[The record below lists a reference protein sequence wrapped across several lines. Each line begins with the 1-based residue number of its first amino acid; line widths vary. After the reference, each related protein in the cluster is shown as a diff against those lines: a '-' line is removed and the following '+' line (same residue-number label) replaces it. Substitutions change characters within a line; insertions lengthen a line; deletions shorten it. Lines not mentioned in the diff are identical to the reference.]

1 MHNSS
6 LFYSKKI
13 FLIQEASD
21 KICEIMLKILDQNFS
36 DAKIFIF
43 SNNLDKKSRLRSLFE
58 KEKALVVVPCYAD
71 NFQTLNYY
79 IKNKLGNLMD

>member
-1 MHNSS
+1 MKKLFNNFTIH
-6 LFYSKKI
+6 LFYSKRI

-43 SNNLDKKSRLRSLFE
+43 SNNLDKNPLRNLFE
-58 KEKALVVVPCYAD
+58 KEKALVVVPCY
-71 NFQTLNYY
+71 
-79 IKNKLGNLMD
+79 